1 MNQRSE
7 GGDDAGDGRSGR
19 GNPAVRPG
27 CRQTRGADRGRRP
40 GRGRAGAVHQR
51 AGRFLPDQP
60 GDRGQGD
67 QRAGRWRAAGE
78 AAGHRDVRRDRG
90 AEEAAGPA
98 PGGIRAA
105 VRRAAADRGGP
116 PRDRRGRAVRPDQGS
131 RQRAGRRL
139 AVTPAISVTGLTRK
153 YPDDTALHDINIAIS
168 GGTITGLL
176 GRNGAGKTTLLR
188 ILAAQEFPSS
198 GSVRVLGAPP
208 AENEDV
214 LRRVMLVREDQA
226 YPDIKVGQA
235 LRAASWF
242 RPNWDSA
249 LASSLLDDFGL
260 RAGKAVKKLSRGQR
274 SALGITIGLAA
285 RAEVTLFDEPYA
297 GLDAVARQVFYDR
310 LLADFAEF
318 PRTVLLSTHLI
329 DEAAALF
336 EGVIVIDRGRVILD
350 APADVLRGVATRVSG
365 PSLAVDAL
373 AGGRPVWERR
383 RLGSQASVVIVGPLS
398 ADDREHARSSGL
410 DLTPLSLQQIVVQAA
425 AGILAPAPQTGF
437 ETERASA

>member
-1 MNQRSE
+1 M
-7 GGDDAGDGRSGR
+7 
-19 GNPAVRPG
+19 
-27 CRQTRGADRGRRP
+27 
-40 GRGRAGAVHQR
+40 
-51 AGRFLPDQP
+51 
-60 GDRGQGD
+60 
-67 QRAGRWRAAGE
+67 
-78 AAGHRDVRRDRG
+78 
-90 AEEAAGPA
+90 
-98 PGGIRAA
+98 
-105 VRRAAADRGGP
+105 
-116 PRDRRGRAVRPDQGS
+116 
-131 RQRAGRRL
+131 
-139 AVTPAISVTGLTRK
+139 TPAISLTGLTRR

-188 ILAAQEFPSS
+188 ILAGHEFPSS

-214 LRRVMLVREDQA
+214 LRRLLFVREDQA

-242 RPNWDSA
+242 CPNWDA
-249 LASSLLDDFGL
+249 GLASSLLDDFGV
-260 RAGKAVKKLSRGQR
+260 RANNAVQRLSRGQR

-297 GLDAVARQVFYDR
+297 GLDAVARQIFYDR

-336 EGVIVIDRGRVILD
+336 EGVIVIDRGRVVLD
-350 APADVLRGVATRVSG
+350 APADVLRGAATRVSG
-365 PSLAVDAL
+365 PCLAVDAL
-373 AGGRPVWERR
+373 TEGRTVWERR
-383 RLGSQASVVIVGPLS
+383 RLGSQASVVMVGPLS
-398 ADDREHARSSGL
+398 PDDREQARSSGL

-425 AGILAPAPQTGF
+425 AGVLASAPETGF
-437 ETERASA
+437 ATERTSA